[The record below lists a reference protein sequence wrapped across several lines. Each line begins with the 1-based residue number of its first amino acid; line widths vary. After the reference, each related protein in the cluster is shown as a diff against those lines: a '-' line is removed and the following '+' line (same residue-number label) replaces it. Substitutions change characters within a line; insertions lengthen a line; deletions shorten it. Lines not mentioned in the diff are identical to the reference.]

1 MRSTSRLI
9 VLCLSAAL
17 TGCVSMGKY
26 KTLQGENVK
35 LQTDLGRSNVEAG
48 GLRNDLGT
56 AQDSNVAL
64 SLSKTALESQNSD
77 LEQSQANLAN
87 HATALE
93 GRNADLERDKAALV
107 KAAQEKQAQYDQLT
121 GDLNQEIKDGLLKIT
136 RYKDMLT
143 LDVADQILFDS
154 GKDALK
160 PAGEAV
166 LLKVAKAIAKSAKVI
181 QVVGHT
187 DNVPLAPGAQFASN
201 WELSTARATKVVR
214 FLQDQGGLDPTR
226 LVASGRGQWLP
237 VASNDSPEGR
247 QKNRRIEI
255 TLVDP
260 SVVDGSEGVNRA
272 VTAP

>member
-1 MRSTSRLI
+1 MRSTSGLI
-9 VLCLSAAL
+9 VLGLSVAL
-17 TGCVSMGKY
+17 TGCVTMGKY
-26 KTLQGENVK
+26 RALQGDNDK
-35 LQTDLGRSNVEAG
+35 LQVQLGQSHVEAG
-48 GLRNDLGT
+48 GLQNDL
-56 AQDSNVAL
+56 DSAHQSNAAL
-64 SLSKTALESQNSD
+64 SLSKTALESQNGD
-77 LEQSQANLAN
+77 LEQAQANLAN

-160 PAGEAV
+160 PAGETV
-166 LLKVAKAIAKSAKVI
+166 LLKVAKAIAQSGKII

-201 WELSTARATKVVR
+201 WELSTARATRVVR

-226 LVASGRGQWLP
+226 LVASGRGQWMP
-237 VASNDSPEGR
+237 VAPNDTPEGR

-255 TLVDP
+255 TLMDR
-260 SVVDGSEGVNRA
+260 SMVDGSEGVNRS
-272 VTAP
+272 VKAP